1 MSGQEKR
8 YQLVHPI
15 SVSTKST
22 VYYGTL
28 SGFGSFKKDIAIKV
42 FRNLDD
48 KETQAMIQKAKV
60 WATLSH
66 TNIVQLLDLGQSKNI
81 WYASMELVDGPNLG
95 QIIEDMKQ
103 NYIKIEF
110 PCFIY
115 IISEILHALDYA
127 HSKNHPIRKDRVGIA
142 HENLGLDC
150 ILLDESGNVKILGFE
165 GQKSNINEQMSN
177 DVYQIGRLMS
187 HMYNDIADCLEKQS
201 LYDIIAQ
208 ACHSDPMK
216 RYRSARFLL
225 ETIQKLFPP
234 EPKAQSKLR
243 RLMLGLYP
251 PLEDFDEDVPT
262 IVSRTVRS
270 SEVQDDITLTAG
282 DRILSET
289 TIELITATESPS
301 GSTQQSL
308 NQKVSERGSY
318 KTQNVLSMPT
328 FSVVYAIGFC
338 VVSLFAGFFLG
349 KRSQTGELY
358 LQIETVGESHLS
370 FPKQEFL
377 LLPNRKQ
384 RVELSPD
391 FVDTSGEKCT
401 TLDLVI
407 FDMQSDIPIQMHT
420 TSK

>member
-48 KETQAMIQKAKV
+48 QETQMMIQKAKV
-60 WATLSH
+60 WAALSH

-115 IISEILHALDYA
+115 IIGEILHALDYA

-177 DVYQIGRLMS
+177 DVYQVGRLMS
-187 HMYNDIADCLEKQS
+187 HMYNDIADCREKQS

-251 PLEDFDEDVPT
+251 PLEDFDEEVPT

-270 SEVQDDITLTAG
+270 SQVQDDITLTAG
-282 DRILSET
+282 ERILSET

-301 GSTQQSL
+301 VSMQQSPQASDRVL
-308 NQKVSERGSY
+308 HKN
-318 KTQNVLSMPT
+318 QNVFSMPA
-328 FSVVYAIGFC
+328 FSLVYAIGLC
-338 VVSLFAGFFLG
+338 VVCLFAGFFLG

-358 LQIETVGESHLS
+358 LQIETIGDSQLS

-384 RVELSPD
+384 RVELSPE
-391 FVDTSGEKCT
+391 FVDTSGEKCP